1 MSKEMLRAFEALEDE
16 KGISKEVILEALEA
30 ALVSA
35 YKRNY
40 QQAQNVEVNFD
51 VKKGS
56 IKVFAVKEVV
66 DLVMDSQLEVSLEDA
81 HHLNSAYE
89 IGDKIKFE
97 VTPKDFGRIA
107 AQTAKQVIMQ
117 RVREAER
124 SIIYNEYIDY
134 EDDILTGI
142 VERQDRRYV
151 YVSLGKIE
159 AVIPPEGQIPNETFQ
174 PHERVQV
181 YVERVENTTK
191 GPQVYVSRSHPSL
204 LKRLFEQEVPEIFDG
219 TVEIKAIAREAGDRS
234 KVAVVSNDANIDAVG
249 TCVGPRGSRV
259 QRIVDELKGENM
271 DIVQWS
277 DDMAT
282 FISNALNPADVLSVH
297 FVPGET
303 SCVVVVPE
311 NHLSL
316 AIGKRGQNARLA
328 AKLTNHKIDIKSEA
342 DFEAYVQTEEYAE
355 RFAEKELVDEDVDPI
370 LAEDIETVEDY
381 EAVTEGSSSIDEED
395 LLAIDDLEEG
405 NVGPES
411 IEDQIDDIE
420 GEDNDI
426 IGDEPLIG
434 EEDLDQQERLNEE
447 G

>member
-1 MSKEMLRAFEALEDE
+1 MLRAFEALEDE

-56 IKVFAVKEVV
+56 IEVYAVKEVV

-81 HHLNSAYE
+81 HDLNSAYE

-134 EDDILTGI
+134 EEDILTGI

-381 EAVTEGSSSIDEED
+381 EAMTEGSTSVDEED

-405 NVGPES
+405 NVGPEAL
-411 IEDQIDDIE
+411 EEQIADVE

-426 IGDEPLIG
+426 IGDEALIG